1 MRGPPASCAPM
12 YSLEQFAHMFSDP
25 LRMDAY
31 RGVIAKTVKP
41 GSVVVDLGCGP
52 GVFAMLAC
60 RAGARRVYAIDLNGV
75 VDFGRHLAAANGMA
89 DRVEFLCGDSRQIQ
103 LPERADV
110 IVSDVRGALPLHSHA
125 IGTLEDARTRF
136 LVEGGRLIP
145 ASDTLLCALIENH
158 DAHSEIID
166 AWKSVPQLDLSDG
179 LPIALN
185 CEYHPHL
192 EPRHLVSEPE
202 RWLKL
207 DYKQGAETHVTKT
220 MSLTALRNATVH
232 GLGLWFETDLGEG
245 FGYSTAPGKGDRVYG
260 HKFLPWLEPVSLR
273 EGDTCCVTVGAH
285 LVSGRYIWQWE
296 TRVPGG
302 QGRPEVHFRQ
312 STFYGGILSTS
323 YLKKHATEF
332 VPVLSESG
340 LAERWL
346 FHSMDGRR
354 ALQQIAE
361 EAAGLF
367 PHVFPRVQ
375 DAYAR
380 AAEIAEKYAR

>member
-1 MRGPPASCAPM
+1 M
-12 YSLEQFAHMFSDP
+12 YSLEQFANMFSDP

-60 RAGARRVYAIDLNGV
+60 QAGARRVYAIDLNGV

-89 DRVEFLCGDSRQIQ
+89 DRVEFFCGDSRQIE

-110 IVSDVRGALPLHSHA
+110 IVSDLRGALPLHSHA
-125 IGTLEDARTRF
+125 IATLEDARTRF
-136 LVEGGRLIP
+136 LAEGGRLIP
-145 ASDTLLCALIENH
+145 LSDTLICALIE
-158 DAHSEIID
+158 SEEAYREVID
-166 AWKSVPQLDLSDG
+166 SWKAVPQLDLSSG

-185 CEYHPHL
+185 SVYHPHL

-202 RWLKL
+202 RWLEL
-207 DYKQGAETHVTKT
+207 DYRQGAQTHATKT
-220 MSLTALRNATVH
+220 MSLTAQRDATTH

-245 FGYSTAPGKGDRVYG
+245 FGYSTAPGTGDRVYG
-260 HKFLPWLEPVSLR
+260 HKFLPWLEPLPLR
-273 EGDTCCVTVGAH
+273 QGDTCCVTLGAH
-285 LVSGRYIWQWE
+285 LVAGNYIWQWE
-296 TRVPGG
+296 TRVPSG
-302 QGRPEVHFRQ
+302 QGRPEAHFRQ
-312 STFYGGILSTS
+312 STFYGSILSPS

-332 VPVLSESG
+332 VPVLSEEG

-346 FHSMDGRR
+346 LQSMDGRR

-367 PHVFPRVQ
+367 PHVFPSVQ

-380 AAEIAEKYAR
+380 AAEIAERLAR